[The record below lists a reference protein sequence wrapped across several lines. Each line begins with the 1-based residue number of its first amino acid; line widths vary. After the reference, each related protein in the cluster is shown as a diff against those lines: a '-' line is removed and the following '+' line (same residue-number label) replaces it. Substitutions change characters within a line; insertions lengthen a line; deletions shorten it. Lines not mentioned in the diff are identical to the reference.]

1 MRQQLLFNRSV
12 QVVDT
17 KVHGTQVR
25 EFTLSDP
32 SLMALGFAWKAFGAH
47 FHLYRRELDGNW
59 NHLFQGA
66 SLQDGIHKAQV
77 I

>member
-12 QVVDT
+12 QVT
-17 KVHGTQVR
+17 NRKVHGTKV
-25 EFTLSDP
+25 EEYSLSDP
-32 SLMALGFAWKAFGAH
+32 NLMVLRFGWRAFGAH

-66 SLQDGIHKAQV
+66 SLQDVIHKAQV